1 MHPYTMAATEILTV
15 RLPAAMRR
23 QLDLLAKSTSRN
35 RSWLAV
41 RAIERYL
48 SENAWQVAAIE
59 EGVRA
64 ADAGDF
70 IEDGEVEAWLGSWG
84 KRSERKP
91 PR

>member
-1 MHPYTMAATEILTV
+1 MPSSEILTV

-23 QLDLLAKSTSRN
+23 QLDQLAKSTARN

-41 RAIERYL
+41 RAIEKYL
-48 SENAWQVAAIE
+48 AENAWQIAAIE
-59 EGVRA
+59 EGIRA
-64 ADAGDF
+64 ADAGEF
-70 IEDGEVEAWLGSWG
+70 VEDGEVEAWLETWG

>member
-1 MHPYTMAATEILTV
+1 MANSEILTV
-15 RLPAAMRR
+15 RLPPAMRR
-23 QLDLLAKSTSRN
+23 KLDQLARSTARN

-48 SENAWQVAAIE
+48 AENAWQIAAIE
-59 EGVRA
+59 EGIRA

-70 IEDGEVEAWLGSWG
+70 VDDGEVEAWLGSWG
-84 KRSERKP
+84 KGAERKP